1 MHRVHAVCCILL
13 SCFVRVSLSLSQL
26 SVRSL
31 PRLFLLSQDVY
42 YIVKNQ
48 ADKRSKV
55 AILQGVSGYFNPG
68 EMAAVMG
75 PSGSGGCCCNSMHR
89 CMNLGALADNSITC
103 MLARAFVAHIG
114 LHRA

>member
-1 MHRVHAVCCILL
+1 MSRRWCLK
-13 SCFVRVSLSLSQL
+13 QL
-26 SVRSL
+26 M
-31 PRLFLLSQDVY
+31 PSQDVY

-75 PSGSGGCCCNSMHR
+75 PSGSGGCPMHP
-89 CMNLGALADNSITC
+89 CITLGAVSS
-103 MLARAFVAHIG
+103 
-114 LHRA
+114 

>member
-1 MHRVHAVCCILL
+1 MASETAALL
-13 SCFVRVSLSLSQL
+13 
-26 SVRSL
+26 
-31 PRLFLLSQDVY
+31 QDVY

-75 PSGSGGCCCNSMHR
+75 PSGSGDCCN
-89 CMNLGALADNSITC
+89 I
-103 MLARAFVAHIG
+103 
-114 LHRA
+114 LHP

>member
-1 MHRVHAVCCILL
+1 M
-13 SCFVRVSLSLSQL
+13 F
-26 SVRSL
+26 
-31 PRLFLLSQDVY
+31 

-75 PSGSGGCCCNSMHR
+75 PSGSGGCCNRLHSHADMSPLLKVMHDV
-89 CMNLGALADNSITC
+89 CL
-103 MLARAFVAHIG
+103 
-114 LHRA
+114 